1 MSANRSTSNQSTI
14 RIEGLTKSFQVK
26 QKQQGLWGSLQA
38 LVSPQYTEKQAVKE
52 INFSVD
58 QGEILA
64 FLGPNGA
71 GKSTTIKMLT
81 GILHPSGG
89 HAEVLGYCP
98 WIDRHQLAY
107 HIGSVFGQKSQM
119 WYHLPPIDTF
129 ELVSRIYE
137 IKRQD
142 YLLRRDDLVQRFEL
156 EPYLHTPVRKLSLGE
171 RMRCEIAAALMHRP
185 KVVFL
190 DEPTIGLDVVVKQKI
205 RELIREMNRE
215 EGTTIFLTSHDPGDI
230 EQLCKR
236 AIVIN
241 HGQMVLDDK
250 VAAIKR
256 DFLTHKTIRLELSE
270 AAADFSMP
278 GVVVLKQKET
288 RLKLSV
294 NTSQTTIEAVL
305 AYIIQQY
312 RIVEVTIEDPPME
325 EIITHIYA
333 RSIEGGGV
341 S

>member
-1 MSANRSTSNQSTI
+1 MSTI
-14 RIEGLTKSFQVK
+14 RIEGLSKSFQVK

-38 LVSPQYTEKQAVKE
+38 FVKPKYLEKQAVKE

-89 HAEVLGYCP
+89 YAEVLGYCP
-98 WIDRHQLAY
+98 WIDLHKLAY

-185 KVVFL
+185 QVVFL

-250 VAAIKR
+250 VTAIKR

-270 AAADFSMP
+270 AAADFLLP
-278 GVVVLKQKET
+278 GVVVLKQKDT

-305 AYIIQQY
+305 AYIIKQY
-312 RIVEVTIEDPPME
+312 RIVDVTIEDPPME

-333 RSIEGGGV
+333 RSIEGGDV